1 MVVDSS
7 ALVEL
12 VLRGPECARVRA
24 ALEAADVVR
33 IGAPTLT
40 ETLIVLRHKLG
51 RDPARELDLFVRA
64 FDVDVISFT
73 AAHAIE
79 AHRAFA
85 AWGRTRHAAALNF
98 GDCLTYA
105 VVALSG
111 EPLLYVGEDF
121 RKTDLTGA

>member
-12 VLRGPECARVRA
+12 VLRGPECERIRA
-24 ALEAADVVR
+24 ALMAADVVR
-33 IGAPTLT
+33 MGAPTLA
-40 ETLIVLRHKLG
+40 ETAIVLRHKLG
-51 RDPARELDLFVRA
+51 RDPSEELALFVRA
-64 FDVDVISFT
+64 FDVDVVSFT

-105 VVALSG
+105 VAVLSG

-121 RKTDLTGA
+121 RRTDLIGA